1 MLDARLGRTLVKRA
15 LVSSDDVEL
24 GEESNLMDLD
34 RISEPKAILHTMT
47 DSTVALEAWNPV
59 FVSWHL

>member
-34 RISEPKAILHTMT
+34 RISEPKAIPSAHN
-47 DSTVALEAWNPV
+47 D
-59 FVSWHL
+59 